1 MNYCILI
8 STIIF
13 FGLLGGLVNAIRT
26 DQKRQDYWKSLVKGL
41 VAALLVPVFLEII
54 KSELGRNL
62 TTELYDYL
70 IFGGLCLVVA
80 IFSDKFI
87 DTIGE
92 RILQKARKAEE
103 KAEESNKKIDTV
115 IDKRAEPEED
125 DEPAEERILK
135 FKEFTESRNKENIN
149 KVIESLKNKDYEYRT
164 AGGISKDTGL
174 SKITVTKMLSDLQ
187 GKGIVTK
194 IKSDRRILWT
204 LNK

>member
-8 STIIF
+8 STIVF

-26 DQKRQDYWKSLVKGL
+26 NQKRQDYWKSLVKGL

-70 IFGGLCLVVA
+70 IFGGLCLVAA

-87 DTIGE
+87 DTLGE
-92 RILQKARKAEE
+92 RILQKAREAEE
-103 KAEESNKKIDTV
+103 KAEESNKKVDTV

-125 DEPAEERILK
+125 DEPAEQRILK
-135 FKEFTESRNKENIN
+135 FEEFNDSIN
-149 KVIESLKNKDYEYRT
+149 KDNITNIIKSLKNKDYEYRT
-164 AGGISKDTGL
+164 AGGIAKDTGL
-174 SKITVTKMLSDLQ
+174 SRITVTKMLADLQ
-187 GKGIVTK
+187 KNGIVTK
-194 IKSDRRILWT
+194 IQSDKRILWT